1 MEAGHQPLRRL
12 NAMVRSLQSLLRPLL
27 RSPRQPLRPLLF
39 QLLHLWLNL
48 HLLPPLWHR
57 QHCKRFPRRLQRLKM
72 SA

>member
-1 MEAGHQPLRRL
+1 MEVGHQPLRRL
-12 NAMVRSLQSLLRPLL
+12 NAMVRSLQSLLRRLL
-27 RSPRQPLRPLLF
+27 RSQLQPLHPSWF

-48 HLLPPLWHR
+48 PLPLWHR